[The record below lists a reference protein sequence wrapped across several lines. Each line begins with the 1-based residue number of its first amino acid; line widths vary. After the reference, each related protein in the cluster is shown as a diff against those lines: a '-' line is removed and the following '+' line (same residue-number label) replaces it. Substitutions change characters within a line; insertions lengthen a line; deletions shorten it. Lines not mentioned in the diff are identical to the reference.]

1 VRYCTAGRHACA
13 GLRIRRSTASESS
26 ASPALND
33 GMSMKFLLRLLT
45 ATLLLSPIAA
55 LAGSVQVTVL
65 SADGKPAA
73 HTVVQVTPAALP
85 ANRPA
90 LPATTVISQQDI
102 RFQPF
107 VSVVP
112 VGASVRFVNLDAFD
126 HHVRSMPGGPLGSIA
141 PAKQFDLRV
150 GAAKGGKDQTT
161 EVVLDQPGVIALG
174 CHLHGSM
181 RGHLLVSATPW
192 AAVSD
197 ANGRVRL
204 DGVPDGAA
212 ELRIW
217 HPEQLVDQ
225 APQALQVGADT
236 QVQPKLNFSPRVRA
250 AAART
255 AAPSTEYNPR

>member
-1 VRYCTAGRHACA
+1 MS
-13 GLRIRRSTASESS
+13 L
-26 ASPALND
+26 ALTD
-33 GMSMKFLLRLLT
+33 GKPMKPLLRLFT

-65 SADGKPAA
+65 GSDGKPAA
-73 HTVVQVTPAALP
+73 HTVVQVSPVAVPAT
-85 ANRPA
+85 RPA
-90 LPATTVISQQDI
+90 LPATTVITQQDI

-112 VGASVRFVNLDAFD
+112 VGASVRFVNVDTFD

-150 GAAKGGKDQTT
+150 GAAKSGKEQTSDI
-161 EVVLDQPGVIALG
+161 VLDQPGVIALG

-181 RGHLLVSATPW
+181 RGHLFVSATPW

-204 DGVPDGAA
+204 EGVPDGAA
-212 ELRIW
+212 ELRVW

-225 APQALQVGADT
+225 PPQPLQVAGDT
-236 QVQPKLNFSPRVRA
+236 QAQPKLNFSPRVRNAPRA
-250 AAART
+250 AAPA
-255 AAPSTEYNPR
+255 TEYNLR

>member
-1 VRYCTAGRHACA
+1 
-13 GLRIRRSTASESS
+13 
-26 ASPALND
+26 
-33 GMSMKFLLRLLT
+33 MKPLFRPL
-45 ATLLLSPIAA
+45 AAALLLAPFTAA
-55 LAGSVQVTVL
+55 LAGTVQVTVVG
-65 SADGKPAA
+65 ADGKPAA
-73 HTVVQVTPAALP
+73 NAVVQVLP
-85 ANRPA
+85 AVATSSRPA
-90 LPATTVISQQDI
+90 LPATTVITQQDI

-150 GAAKGGKDQTT
+150 GAAKSGKEQSADI
-161 EVVLDQPGVIALG
+161 VLDQAGVISLG

-181 RGHLLVSATPW
+181 RGHLFVSSTPW

-204 DGVPDGAA
+204 EGVPDGAA
-212 ELRIW
+212 ELRVW

-225 APQALQVGADT
+225 ATQTLQVAAET
-236 QVQPKLNFSPRVRA
+236 QAQPKLNFSPRVRA
-250 AAART
+250 AAARAT
-255 AAPSTEYNPR
+255 APSSEYNPR

>member
-1 VRYCTAGRHACA
+1 VRRRTRPQRRAA
-13 GLRIRRSTASESS
+13 RIIGIEDQPPMDRPMNPT
-26 ASPALND
+26 
-33 GMSMKFLLRLLT
+33 LRLLAT
-45 ATLLLSPIAA
+45 ALLVAPLATL
-55 LAGSVQVTVL
+55 AGVVQVTVIG
-65 SADGKPAA
+65 ADGKPAA
-73 HTVVQVTPAALP
+73 NAVVQVLPAAMP
-85 ANRPA
+85 AKRPA
-90 LPATTVISQQDI
+90 LPPTTVITQEDI

-112 VGASVRFVNLDAFD
+112 QGASVRFVNVDAFD

-150 GAAKGGKDQTT
+150 GAAKSGKEQSADI
-161 EVVLDQPGVIALG
+161 VLDQAGVIALG

-181 RGHLLVSATPW
+181 RGHLFVSATPW

-212 ELRIW
+212 ELRVW

-225 APQALQVGADT
+225 ATQTLQVAADT
-236 QVQPKLNFSPRVRA
+236 QAQQKLNFSPRVRA
-250 AAART
+250 DPRAT
-255 AAPSTEYNPR
+255 ATNTKDKPH

>member
-1 VRYCTAGRHACA
+1 MKPTLHPLAA
-13 GLRIRRSTASESS
+13 
-26 ASPALND
+26 ALL
-33 GMSMKFLLRLLT
+33 FAPL
-45 ATLLLSPIAA
+45 AA
-55 LAGSVQVTVL
+55 LAGTVQVTVL
-65 SADGKPAA
+65 GADGKPAA
-73 HTVVQVTPAALP
+73 NAVVQVMPAVMP
-85 ANRPA
+85 ATRPA

-112 VGASVRFVNLDAFD
+112 VGAAVRFVNLDTFD
-126 HHVRSMPGGPLGSIA
+126 HHVRSMPGGPLGSIE

-150 GAAKGGKDQTT
+150 GAAKGGKDQSADI
-161 EVVLDQPGVIALG
+161 VLDRAGVIALG

-181 RGHLLVSATPW
+181 RGHLFVSATPW

-212 ELRIW
+212 ELRVW

-225 APQALQVGADT
+225 ASQALQVAADT
-236 QVQPKLNFSPRVRA
+236 QAQSKLNFAPRVRA
-250 AAART
+250 AAARST
-255 AAPSTEYNPR
+255 APSTEYSPR

>member
-1 VRYCTAGRHACA
+1 MDR
-13 GLRIRRSTASESS
+13 L
-26 ASPALND
+26 
-33 GMSMKFLLRLLT
+33 MKPQLRLF
-45 ATLLLSPIAA
+45 AAALLLAPFAA
-55 LAGSVQVTVL
+55 LGGTVQVTVL
-65 SADGKPAA
+65 GADGKPAA
-73 HTVVQVTPAALP
+73 NAVVQVMPAVMPSA
-85 ANRPA
+85 RPA
-90 LPATTVISQQDI
+90 LPATTVISQQDV

-126 HHVRSMPGGPLGSIA
+126 HHVRSMPGGPLGSIE

-150 GAAKGGKDQTT
+150 GAAKGGKDQSADI
-161 EVVLDQPGVIALG
+161 VLDRAGVIALG

-181 RGHLLVSATPW
+181 RGHLFVSATPW

-212 ELRIW
+212 ELRVW

-225 APQALQVGADT
+225 AAQALQVTAET
-236 QVQPKLNFSPRVRA
+236 QAQPKLNFSPRVRA

-255 AAPSTEYNPR
+255 TAPTADYYNPR